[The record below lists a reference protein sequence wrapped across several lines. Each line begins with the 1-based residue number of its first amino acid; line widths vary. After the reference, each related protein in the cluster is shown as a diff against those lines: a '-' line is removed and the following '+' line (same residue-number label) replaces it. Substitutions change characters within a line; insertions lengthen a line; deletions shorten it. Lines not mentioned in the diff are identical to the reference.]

1 LSSGLVDKILSE
13 DLLSELLAEY
23 KKRGRSDRGSA
34 QKYAGYATMN
44 QQFDDIHSITAPQ
57 IIASPRTSVQRMVD
71 FTSLIK
77 LFCAQFHLSQP
88 YSDDSARTKDWAQRL
103 CDELEL
109 HGINLIEQCTFAL
122 TCLDTEEGQEPMLFG
137 SHVDHLNDPQ
147 WPEVFCIYKHFF
159 FEGRLYRLAAIA
171 YSRSIIRQYLFK
183 DFAYDCLKKKMI
195 DYLRSPS
202 NSNRMNISLEVCVP
216 LDEKLFTAEDNIKYR
231 KCTPFLDKA
240 GFYSGFVHA
249 ILQVWDGVSLERLCE
264 LIILVGWIPT
274 ATTFMKILT
283 EWKERKTLPTGN
295 WTLAYI
301 EDAISGYGGITNG
314 PGHRCQPWMN
324 RPLLHG
330 SIVDGLVILRDV
342 FLQCGKEETND
353 ENAMPYVTLMN
364 RLKMIVGVGPLGAQ
378 HIIGVASL
386 MCALPAH
393 YQSFA
398 MIGETTFTAK
408 KVRKFYHLS
417 AIVLDKQ
424 KFEIAEI
431 TGLDEK
437 FVESG
442 YCEMFREEPNLAVGD
457 TPVMSFDEDSHAIV
471 MEERTVKPQHPDV
484 YFHGQSLRTVK
495 NGKLHEMYRDSSDVC
510 CIRYIPYIA
519 LLGKPPVSTDWW
531 SAKGISKNVAA
542 RVINTSRKH
551 EEACSK
557 ALGLKE
563 KPRLQTRSKIKHS
576 GFGIHH
582 GLEKR
587 LKECK

>member
-1 LSSGLVDKILSE
+1 
-13 DLLSELLAEY
+13 
-23 KKRGRSDRGSA
+23 
-34 QKYAGYATMN
+34 
-44 QQFDDIHSITAPQ
+44 
-57 IIASPRTSVQRMVD
+57 
-71 FTSLIK
+71 
-77 LFCAQFHLSQP
+77 
-88 YSDDSARTKDWAQRL
+88 
-103 CDELEL
+103 
-109 HGINLIEQCTFAL
+109 
-122 TCLDTEEGQEPMLFG
+122 
-137 SHVDHLNDPQ
+137 
-147 WPEVFCIYKHFF
+147 
-159 FEGRLYRLAAIA
+159 
-171 YSRSIIRQYLFK
+171 
-183 DFAYDCLKKKMI
+183 
-195 DYLRSPS
+195 
-202 NSNRMNISLEVCVP
+202 
-216 LDEKLFTAEDNIKYR
+216 
-231 KCTPFLDKA
+231 
-240 GFYSGFVHA
+240 
-249 ILQVWDGVSLERLCE
+249 
-264 LIILVGWIPT
+264 
-274 ATTFMKILT
+274 
-283 EWKERKTLPTGN
+283 
-295 WTLAYI
+295 
-301 EDAISGYGGITNG
+301 
-314 PGHRCQPWMN
+314 
-324 RPLLHG
+324 
-330 SIVDGLVILRDV
+330 
-342 FLQCGKEETND
+342 
-353 ENAMPYVTLMN
+353 
-364 RLKMIVGVGPLGAQ
+364 
-378 HIIGVASL
+378 
-386 MCALPAH
+386 
-393 YQSFA
+393 

-442 YCEMFREEPNLAVGD
+442 YCEMFREEPDLAVGD